1 VKSEKSGLTLVEM
14 LTVLAIISLLV
25 GILIPAVSAVK
36 NSAMEAKQRGQ
47 FVTIELGL
55 TTFKNDSDC
64 GGDYPPSTGADPVS
78 GARLDYCGAQKLAE
92 ALLGLDLL
100 GFHPK
105 SEFRAN
111 GVNSAGVFVYD
122 TGDPVLFGQRKD
134 PYLEGTANAF
144 KLADLFL
151 RTGTGLLYGDTY
163 VLCDVFGATKV
174 TLPGGTTAKA
184 GAPILYY
191 RANTAGKDIRA
202 VYDER
207 DNEVL
212 VFLKAAE
219 DGKTH
224 PLGVPGGGY
233 SNFYDYITDPKITA
247 KQWPYKPNSYILIS
261 AGADGLYGTGDDVRN
276 FGN

>member
-1 VKSEKSGLTLVEM
+1 VKSEKSGLTLVEL

-47 FVTIELGL
+47 FVSINLGL

-64 GGDYPPSTGADPVS
+64 GGDYPPSDGWSP
-78 GARLDYCGAQKLAE
+78 GGPLNYCGAQKLAE

-105 SEFRAN
+105 SGFTAN
-111 GVNSAGVFVYD
+111 GVNSGGVFVYD
-122 TGDPVLFGQRKD
+122 TGNPVLFGQRKD
-134 PYLEGTANAF
+134 LFLDGTANAF
-144 KLADLFL
+144 KLDDLFL

-163 VLCDVFGATKV
+163 VLCDVFGATRV

-184 GAPILYY
+184 GTPILYY
-191 RANTAGKDIRA
+191 KADPSGRLIGE
-202 VYDER
+202 VYNHN
-207 DNEVL
+207 DNVVL
-212 VFLKAAE
+212 VTLKEAA
-219 DGKTH
+219 DNKAH
-224 PLGVPGGGY
+224 PLANPGGGY

>member
-1 VKSEKSGLTLVEM
+1 MEL

-47 FVTIELGL
+47 FVSINLGL

-64 GGDYPPSTGADPVS
+64 GGDYPPSDAWSPGGP
-78 GARLDYCGAQKLAE
+78 LNYCGAQKLAE
-92 ALLGLDLL
+92 ALLGWDLL

-105 SEFRAN
+105 SEFTAN
-111 GVNSAGVFVYD
+111 GVNFAGVFVYD
-122 TGDPVLFGQRKD
+122 TTDPLLFGQRKD
-134 PYLEGTANAF
+134 PFLELGTTNAF
-144 KLADLFL
+144 KLGSLFPK
-151 RTGTGLLYGDTY
+151 TGTAPLAPDTY

-174 TLPGGTTAKA
+174 MLPGGTTAKA

-191 RANTAGKDIRA
+191 KANTGGKDIRA

-212 VFLKAAE
+212 VFLKGAE

-224 PLGVPGGGY
+224 PLGDPAGGY

-261 AGADGLYGTGDDVRN
+261 AGADGLYGTGDDIRSFDN
-276 FGN
+276 

>member
-1 VKSEKSGLTLVEM
+1 M

-36 NSAMEAKQRGQ
+36 NSAMEAKQTGQ
-47 FVTIELGL
+47 FVSINLGL
-55 TTFKNDSDC
+55 TTFKDPSVY
-64 GGDYPPSTGADPVS
+64 GDYPPSDGWSP
-78 GARLDYCGAQKLAE
+78 GGPLKYCGAQKLAE

-105 SEFRAN
+105 SEFTFD
-111 GVNSAGVFVYD
+111 GVNSAGLFVYD

-134 PYLEGTANAF
+134 LFLDATANAF
-144 KLADLFL
+144 KLDDLFL

-174 TLPGGTTAKA
+174 MLPGGTTAKA

-191 RANTAGKDIRA
+191 KANPSGRLVREVYNHNDNVLLVSLKEAADNRA
-202 VYDER
+202 
-207 DNEVL
+207 
-212 VFLKAAE
+212 
-219 DGKTH
+219 H
-224 PLGVPGGGY
+224 PLANPVGGY
-233 SNFYDYITDPKITA
+233 SNFYNYITDPKITA
-247 KQWPYKPNSYILIS
+247 GGEQWPYKPNSYILIS